1 MTPSTG
7 DQPGATTRT
16 VPAGTGAPA
25 GPARPPATDPAVD
38 TVVDHRAPI
47 GVDDVSGMKTSRTGG
62 VVRAGVVMA
71 VATLVSRVTGFLSKV
86 VLVSVLGFGIV
97 NDAYTLANTLPNIVF
112 ELLIGGVLTSV
123 AIPLLS
129 RARSD
134 PDGGVDYTQRL
145 MTVALVGLLV
155 ATTLAVLAAPLLTRL
170 YLSGDSGKVDQGL
183 ANALAYLLLPQIF
196 FYGIAALFGAI
207 LNTKEKFGI
216 PAWAPVANNLV
227 VIGIGIALHEMSSG
241 ASGDGALTALTR
253 EQFLVLG
260 LGTTAG
266 IVMQAVV
273 MLPALLRSGFRFRW
287 RWGGDPRLLEA
298 GGLMLWAIVYVI
310 VSQVGYVVTTRVA
323 SANVEGGIGLYA
335 FASMLFQLPYGIIGV
350 SILTAIMP
358 RMSRHAA
365 AGQMQEVKND
375 AGLASRLSIVALTP
389 IAAAIMVLAGALAIV
404 SSLYGKVDI
413 DDTLVLGTTLAALAL
428 GLVPFAVTLVQMRVF
443 YAMKDARTPTVI
455 NAIMVVVR
463 VPLLL
468 VSAAQDERLI
478 IPAMAVATS
487 VSYLVGAVAGEIWLR
502 LRYGRMGTVR
512 TLITLAKM
520 TVAGAA
526 GAAAA
531 LLVGNRLLHLEV
543 EDLGD
548 ALVEI
553 LISGSVGLLVIAAV
567 AVLLKVDELV
577 PLRRRITAT
586 VRKLIRRG
594 RPPGATPSGPST
606 STHSVTAGLPV
617 SVAGASAPVIGP
629 SRGTLR
635 GSAPSA
641 SAPVAGAAESAGTVR
656 LDARSVR
663 PSSADSQTDS
673 QPVSQAH
680 GQADPAEPREQVK
693 GSVPSDSGGP
703 AGRGVAEE
711 DAATG
716 GDAVPASAADDAPAQ
731 PTGQHDLAVEAVED
745 AEATMV
751 LSAAGVAAD
760 VEDADEP
767 LLFADDETG
776 WTMPST
782 SSTSPL
788 GGTSGAAPVPLT
800 PGTTI
805 GGRYRLVSLVS
816 ADASGHWFWRAKD
829 TVLPRD
835 MAVTILPD
843 TTGASAT
850 VARTL
855 RAGRLH
861 HIGLPQT
868 LDVGTD
874 HGQSYVVGQWVDGA
888 TLTDLLSA
896 GPLEPDVA
904 TSITAKISEAVAEAH
919 RNGIALGAVNP
930 SLIRVNFDGQVRFSH
945 VIAHGSATPD
955 QDIRAVGA
963 LLYLMLT
970 GTWPLPEPLDPLA
983 TSGRTVAAIPA
994 APTSLGRE
1002 LPADE
1007 VRPAVPEAL
1016 SALAERALHPDE
1028 PDGIH
1033 AVGAIAALLR
1043 SPESIGHA
1051 GSAPAPQDRPLS
1063 AADRRL
1069 IKERRVKLS
1078 LAAVVLAVFAV
1089 LIVIAIGG
1097 LAKQFLASVQN
1108 SAPDEVQMIDSS
1120 TPPSAQPAAP
1130 VPSPDAATTSGQQP
1144 SSSAGTSA
1152 GAPTPIVAGQVYDPQ
1167 GDGKP
1172 DYKAYVDRAY
1182 DGNAD
1187 SAWLTWV
1194 YKQQFPSLK
1203 TGVGLMLELQ
1213 KETTPTS
1220 VQITSATPGTKV
1232 EVRSAT
1238 GPTVTF
1244 DQTTVLGSGTVTDK
1258 PLTIA
1263 LTNAP
1268 KSKYL
1273 LVFVTGMAPTADNQF
1288 QSKINEITVTGM

>member
-1 MTPSTG
+1 MTPRTGSDPAADTVITSTG
-7 DQPGATTRT
+7 GRGPTGPTRPTGAT
-16 VPAGTGAPA
+16 
-25 GPARPPATDPAVD
+25 ATSE
-38 TVVDHRAPI
+38 
-47 GVDDVSGMKTSRTGG
+47 VDDVAGMKTARTGG
-62 VVRAGVVMA
+62 VVRAGAVMA

-134 PDGGVDYTQRL
+134 RDGGALYTQRL
-145 MTVALVGLLV
+145 MTAALVGLLI
-155 ATTLAVLAAPLLTRL
+155 ATALAVLAAPLLTNL
-170 YLSGDSGKVDQGL
+170 YLSGDEGTVDQGL
-183 ANALAYLLLPQIF
+183 ATALAYLLLPQIF

-227 VIGIGIALHEMSSG
+227 VIGIGVAMHVMSSDE
-241 ASGDGALTALTR
+241 SGGLTSLTR
-253 EQFLVLG
+253 EQYLVLG
-260 LGTTAG
+260 IGTTLG
-266 IVMQAVV
+266 IVVQALV
-273 MLPALLRSGFRFRW
+273 MLPALLRTGFRFRW
-287 RWGGDPRLLEA
+287 RWGGDRRLLEA
-298 GGLMLWAIVYVI
+298 GGLMLWAVAYVL
-310 VSQVGYVVTTRVA
+310 VSQAGYVVVTNVA

-335 FASMLFQLPYGIIGV
+335 FASMLFQLPYGIVGV

-365 AGQMQEVKND
+365 AGQMDNVKDD

-389 IAAAIMVLAGALAIV
+389 IAAGIIVLASALAVV

-413 DDTLVLGTTLAALAL
+413 DEALVLGTTLAALAF

-443 YAMKDARTPTVI
+443 YAMKDARTPTII

-478 IPAMAVATS
+478 IPAMAVGTS
-487 VSYLVGAVAGEIWLR
+487 VSYLVGAIAGEIWLR
-502 LRYGRMGTVR
+502 ARYGRMGTVR

-520 TVAGAA
+520 TLAGAA
-526 GAAAA
+526 GAVAA

-553 LISGSVGLLVIAAV
+553 LISGTVGLMVIAAV
-567 AVLLKVDELV
+567 AVLLKVEELV
-577 PLRRRITAT
+577 PLRRRIAAM
-586 VRKLIRRG
+586 VRKVIRRG
-594 RPPGATPSGPST
+594 PPPGTNPPGAPSSTDAVTVALTLPSPL
-606 STHSVTAGLPV
+606 AGRMAP
-617 SVAGASAPVIGP
+617 AGASAPGMSP
-629 SRGTLR
+629 RHGTLR
-635 GSAPSA
+635 GSSTSAYAPLAVTGSVDSA
-641 SAPVAGAAESAGTVR
+641 DSAEQTVR
-656 LDARSVR
+656 LDTRAPR
-663 PSSADSQTDS
+663 PNGPGGPDSQLDAPT
-673 QPVSQAH
+673 
-680 GQADPAEPREQVK
+680 ETTRPREQVK
-693 GSVPSDSGGP
+693 GPVPSNSGGP

-711 DAATG
+711 ELATPSDVTIDSPNRETGGVATG
-716 GDAVPASAADDAPAQ
+716 GTGADD
-731 PTGQHDLAVEAVED
+731 D
-745 AEATMV
+745 ATRV
-751 LSAAGVAAD
+751 LSAEELAA
-760 VEDADEP
+760 ANEP
-767 LLFADDETG
+767 PPLFADDEAG
-776 WTMPST
+776 LTMPTT
-782 SSTSPL
+782 SS
-788 GGTSGAAPVPLT
+788 GGVADGGAGSEVVTAAVPLT

-816 ADASGHWFWRAKD
+816 ADAAGHWFWRAKD

-919 RNGIALGAVNP
+919 RNGIALGAINP

-983 TSGRTVAAIPA
+983 MAGRTVASIPPS
-994 APTSLGRE
+994 PTSLGRE

-1007 VRPAVPEAL
+1007 VRPGVPEAL

-1043 SPESIGHA
+1043 SPETVGHA
-1051 GSAPAPQDRPLS
+1051 EAATAPQDRPLS
-1063 AADRRL
+1063 AGDRRL
-1069 IKERRVKLS
+1069 IRERRVKVS

-1097 LAKQFLASVQN
+1097 LAKQFLASVEN
-1108 SAPDEVQMIDSS
+1108 SAPDDVKMIDSN

-1130 VPSPDAATTSGQQP
+1130 APAPDAATSGGQPTSAAAP
-1144 SSSAGTSA
+1144 A
-1152 GAPTPIVAGQVYDPQ
+1152 GAPVPIVAGQVYDPQ

-1203 TGVGLMLELQ
+1203 TGVGLNLELE

-1232 EVRSAT
+1232 EIRSST
-1238 GPTVTF
+1238 GPTVPLQ
-1244 DQTTVLGSGTVTDK
+1244 QTTVLGSGTVTDK
-1258 PLTIA
+1258 PLTIP
-1263 LTNAP
+1263 LTAAP

-1273 LVFVTGMAPTADNQF
+1273 LVFVTGMAPSADKQF
-1288 QSKINEITVTGM
+1288 QSKINEITVTGS

>member
-1 MTPSTG
+1 MTPRTGSDPAAETVITSTG
-7 DQPGATTRT
+7 AN
-16 VPAGTGAPA
+16 
-25 GPARPPATDPAVD
+25 GPARLTGAAGITE
-38 TVVDHRAPI
+38 I
-47 GVDDVSGMKTSRTGG
+47 DDVAGMKTARTGG
-62 VVRAGVVMA
+62 VVRAGAVMA

-134 PDGGVDYTQRL
+134 PDGGTLYTQRL
-145 MTVALVGLLV
+145 MTAALVGLLV
-155 ATTLAVLAAPLLTRL
+155 ATALAVVAAPLLTNL
-170 YLSGDSGKVDQGL
+170 YLSGDEGTVDQGL
-183 ANALAYLLLPQIF
+183 ATALAYLLLPQIF
-196 FYGIAALFGAI
+196 FYGIAALFSAI

-216 PAWAPVANNLV
+216 PAWAPMANNLV
-227 VIGIGIALHEMSSG
+227 VIGIGVAMHVLSADQNG
-241 ASGDGALTALTR
+241 GLTSLTR
-253 EQFLVLG
+253 EQYLVLG
-260 LGTTAG
+260 IGTTLG
-266 IVMQAVV
+266 IVVQALV
-273 MLPALLRSGFRFRW
+273 MLPALLRTGFRFRW
-287 RWGGDPRLLEA
+287 RWGGDRRLLEA
-298 GGLMLWAIVYVI
+298 GGLMLWAIAYVL
-310 VSQVGYVVTTRVA
+310 VSQAGYVVVTNVA

-335 FASMLFQLPYGIIGV
+335 FASMLFQLPYGIVGV

-365 AGQMQEVKND
+365 AGQMDNVKDD

-404 SSLYGKVDI
+404 SSLYGNVDLA
-413 DDTLVLGTTLAALAL
+413 DTVVLGSTLAALAL

-443 YAMKDARTPTVI
+443 YAMKDARTPTII
-455 NAIMVVVR
+455 NAIMVAVR
-463 VPLLL
+463 VPLLIA
-468 VSAAQDERLI
+468 SATLDDALI
-478 IPAMAVATS
+478 IPGLAVATS
-487 VSYLVGAVAGEIWLR
+487 VSYLVGAIAGEIWLR
-502 LRYGRMGTVR
+502 ARYGPMGTRR
-512 TLITLAKM
+512 TLITLLKM

-531 LLVGNRLLHLEV
+531 LLVGNRLLQLEV
-543 EDLGD
+543 DDLGD

-553 LISGSVGLLVIAAV
+553 LISGTVGLVVIAAV
-567 AVLLKVDELV
+567 AVLLKVEELV
-577 PLRRRITAT
+577 PLRRRLAALI
-586 VRKLIRRG
+586 RKVIRRG
-594 RPPGATPSGPST
+594 PPPGATPPSAAA
-606 STHSVTAGLPV
+606 STDAVTVALTLPSPMAGQMAPP
-617 SVAGASAPVIGP
+617 GASAPGMSP
-629 SRGTLR
+629 RRGTLS
-635 GSAPSA
+635 GSNSGSSA
-641 SAPVAGAAESAGTVR
+641 SAYAPLADTGGVDSAERTVR
-656 LDARSVR
+656 LDTLAGR
-663 PSSADSQTDS
+663 PSSPA
-673 QPVSQAH
+673 
-680 GQADPAEPREQVK
+680 GQLDGPTEPARRREQVK

-711 DAATG
+711 DLATSADGTPDDSAGGAARTG
-716 GDAVPASAADDAPAQ
+716 VDRGGVGSVADD
-731 PTGQHDLAVEAVED
+731 D
-745 AEATMV
+745 ATTV
-751 LSAAGVAAD
+751 LNAEELTSAN
-760 VEDADEP
+760 EP
-767 LLFADDETG
+767 PPLFADDEAG
-776 WTMPST
+776 VTMPTT
-782 SSTSPL
+782 SSGAV
-788 GGTSGAAPVPLT
+788 GGAGSDAAVERVAAAPLT

-816 ADASGHWFWRAKD
+816 ADAAGHWFWRAKD

-919 RNGIALGAVNP
+919 RNGIALGAINP

-945 VIAHGSATPD
+945 VIAHGSATPE
-955 QDIRAVGA
+955 QDIRAIGA

-983 TSGRTVAAIPA
+983 MVGHTVASIPP

-1043 SPESIGHA
+1043 SPETVGHVEA
-1051 GSAPAPQDRPLS
+1051 APPPQYRPLS

-1078 LAAVVLAVFAV
+1078 LATVVLAVFAV

-1108 SAPDEVQMIDSS
+1108 SAPDDVKMIDSN
-1120 TPPSAQPAAP
+1120 TPPSAQPVAP
-1130 VPSPDAATTSGQQP
+1130 APAPDAATSGDQP
-1144 SSSAGTSA
+1144 TSA
-1152 GAPTPIVAGQVYDPQ
+1152 AAPAAAPVPIVAGQVYDPQ

-1203 TGVGLMLELQ
+1203 TGVGLTLELQ
-1213 KETTPTS
+1213 NETTPTA
-1220 VQITSATPGTKV
+1220 VQVTSATPGTKI
-1232 EVRSAT
+1232 EVRSST
-1238 GPTVTF
+1238 GPTVPF
-1244 DQTTVLGSGTVTDK
+1244 EQTTVLGSGTVTDQ
-1258 PLTIA
+1258 PLTIP
-1263 LTNAP
+1263 LTAAP

-1273 LVFVTGMAPTADNQF
+1273 LVFVTGMAPTADKQF
-1288 QSKINEITVTGM
+1288 QSKINEITVTGN